1 VCAES
6 AIETVEIIH
15 KVKYRSDLLGFW
27 WFTLYYTFNASLVLV
42 SKVLIVGQV
51 RQLALRPDFV
61 PETASLLKHLEMAME
76 TIEVLAAG
84 NRIANRCRLFLKNL
98 MRYVAPLATSSPRI
112 VTSIPQPAQLPDRPS
127 TDTPESSTVQN
138 EPPQDPYQGSIEDLQ
153 KSPFRTQLGE
163 FMLESDFT
171 YLNSILPP
179 LAMGDMSGMEN
190 GQSSSSGY
198 VPNGSDYAHMSF
210 GA

>member
-1 VCAES
+1 M
-6 AIETVEIIH
+6 
-15 KVKYRSDLLGFW
+15 
-27 WFTLYYTFNASLVLV
+27 VLV
-42 SKVLIVGQV
+42 SKVLIVSQV

-98 MRYVAPLATSSPRI
+98 MRYVVPLGLSCPSTHSNNPLISTTEATSSPRV
-112 VTSIPQPAQLPDRPS
+112 VTSIPQPPQLPDRTR
-127 TDTPESSTVQN
+127 TDTPESSALQN
-138 EPPQDPYQGSIEDLQ
+138 EPPQDSYQGSIEDLQ

-179 LAMGDMSGMEN
+179 LVIGDMGGMEN
-190 GQSSSSGY
+190 SQPSSSGY
-198 VPNGSDYAHMSF
+198 APSGSNYAHMGF